1 MQDMNDIFRE
11 EEERLLAEGRAA
23 QAAEDAA
30 WYALPQAERDR
41 ISEERAARFAVMLAD
56 AADDEAED
64 AEDDEGED
72 DDDE

>member
-1 MQDMNDIFRE
+1 MQDLSDIFRE

-41 ISEERAARFAVMLAD
+41 ISEERAARFAVMLGD
-56 AADDEAED
+56 AADDEDEEDNAED
-64 AEDDEGED
+64 EEEQ
-72 DDDE
+72 

>member
-41 ISEERAARFAVMLAD
+41 ISEERAARFAVMLGD
-56 AADDEAED
+56 AADDEDED
-64 AEDDEGED
+64 AEDNAEDEE
-72 DDDE
+72 EQ